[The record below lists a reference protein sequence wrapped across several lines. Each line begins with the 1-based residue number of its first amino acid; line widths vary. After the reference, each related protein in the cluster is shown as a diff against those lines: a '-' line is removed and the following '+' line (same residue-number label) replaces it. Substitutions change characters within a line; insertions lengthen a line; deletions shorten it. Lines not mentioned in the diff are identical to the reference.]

1 MEHPNNIAYQQ
12 FSKLFVEANKGENK
26 SKQLLISE
34 AMVYWKTY
42 IKKSS
47 KDPIDQNALSQ
58 TIKLFKDKIETR
70 KRRNSIQFSFLRQRL
85 ASASPG
91 VETQSVPQIKKPSS
105 IFEEDSERVDQVETV
120 VDIESNENKTDDESN
135 KSEMGDNNTSIN
147 GEGGEVA
154 LDVVTGE
161 DLDDANNNRGFG
173 DDQTVVE
180 DGMEK
185 QIDVVTEAVVRP
197 TPKQDSLQDSI
208 NSVNSQI
215 LKLQESSRLS
225 ILDDET
231 KKLSRIKLSRV
242 PK

>member
-1 MEHPNNIAYQQ
+1 M
-12 FSKLFVEANKGENK
+12 
-26 SKQLLISE
+26 
-34 AMVYWKTY
+34 
-42 IKKSS
+42 
-47 KDPIDQNALSQ
+47 
-58 TIKLFKDKIETR
+58 
-70 KRRNSIQFSFLRQRL
+70 
-85 ASASPG
+85 
-91 VETQSVPQIKKPSS
+91 
-105 IFEEDSERVDQVETV
+105 
-120 VDIESNENKTDDESN
+120 
-135 KSEMGDNNTSIN
+135 
-147 GEGGEVA
+147 A

-231 KKLSRIKLSRV
+231 KKVIKNKIEQSSKV
-242 PK
+242 KKKIGKAAKMCETESEASEEIHSEKEEGN

>member
-1 MEHPNNIAYQQ
+1 M
-12 FSKLFVEANKGENK
+12 
-26 SKQLLISE
+26 
-34 AMVYWKTY
+34 
-42 IKKSS
+42 
-47 KDPIDQNALSQ
+47 
-58 TIKLFKDKIETR
+58 
-70 KRRNSIQFSFLRQRL
+70 
-85 ASASPG
+85 
-91 VETQSVPQIKKPSS
+91 
-105 IFEEDSERVDQVETV
+105 DQVETV

-231 KKLSRIKLSRV
+231 KKVIKNKIEQSSKVKKKLEKQLRRVKQNQKHQKKFTVKKRRAIKMTIQQYPEIAPILKGFNRDKPGNPRIECDQPEILEEILKIAEIGSACSDRRRDNTIRTVRTLNQL
-242 PK
+242 